1 MAKTRKKIAEQILR
15 MVSGGN
21 VSDDSSIDIREVMA
35 LVDQERDSLIKTE
48 IMGTGDFE
56 VRGELLSK
64 ERLYTTDNSYVS
76 LNNIPIGLPNDMGI
90 FKVESVIPED
100 LRRNKRTVTITQG
113 LNAVNF
119 AEDRYIIKFTKAPR
133 VLDNQYRISFTINIE
148 DTINATGST
157 LVNWRA
163 DEASHKFSFNIK
175 MPKSES
181 FKEGRSRELSRFHT
195 HNFVEA
201 IANNQEVRDALRAIN
216 MHVEATSFGT
226 GVGAGLQFTAAYK
239 FTPEDFKINGELK
252 NGSHLFRYDSDAVN
266 TGEVASYAENEQ
278 PPAEDSFLVQIDSHH
293 FAVHYGSWASR
304 DVSVEDVARN
314 FMDKH
319 AQNVA
324 LKTDISV
331 TRSGA
336 VLTFEEITPRGG
348 VKLQELTATSYS
360 DEIEVTVEA
369 VHSSDEVPDTSALF
383 YNPISFTRMPSGGHT
398 SSLYHDTIIKSGRR
412 FFYIEGNKV
421 YLYKN
426 YDKVDALDV
435 WYIASSSSISNDEV
449 YPVSADF
456 EKQIITNLVQMFTVM
471 KQAKEDLVNDN
482 IG

>member
-64 ERLYTTDNSYVS
+64 ERLYTEDNSYVS
-76 LNNIPIGLPNDMGI
+76 LNNIPIVLPNDMGI
-90 FKVESVIPED
+90 FKVESVPPKE
-100 LRRNKRTVTITQG
+100 LSRGKRTLTITNG
-113 LNAVNF
+113 VAASN
-119 AEDRYIIKFTKAPR
+119 KTKEKRDFEFEEGPR
-133 VLDNQYRISFTINIE
+133 KLDNQYMVSFTINIA
-148 DTINATGST
+148 DTTGGGVWRESAAT
-157 LVNWRA
+157 
-163 DEASHKFSFNIK
+163 HKFSFNIK
-175 MPKSES
+175 MPKG
-181 FKEGRSRELSRFHT
+181 KVYRDGQPMDLSRFHT
-195 HNFVEA
+195 INFVEA
-201 IANNQEVRDALRAIN
+201 VVNDKKLREELQSIYMAIGITDLGADKQAAL
-216 MHVEATSFGT
+216 VFE
-226 GVGAGLQFTAAYK
+226 AAYD
-239 FTPEDFKINGELK
+239 FTVTDLKINGEGSD
-252 NGSHLFRYDSDAVN
+252 GSHLFKWDDEKQISAFAGESD
-266 TGEVASYAENEQ
+266 TE
-278 PPAEDSFLVQIDSHH
+278 EDSLTVMISGHKFG
-293 FAVHYGSWASR
+293 VHYGEWKSR
-304 DVSVEDVARN
+304 TIYPTDIARH
-314 FMDKH
+314 FVDLH
-319 AQNVA
+319 ANDIA
-324 LKTDISV
+324 LKTGVSV
-331 TRSGA
+331 TRGDSATYGA
-336 VLTFEEITPRGG
+336 GTVLTFEEIIPNGG
-348 VKLQELTATSYS
+348 RNLQHISISTYGDDISVSLQTTSNYEVETDETAF
-360 DEIEVTVEA
+360 
-369 VHSSDEVPDTSALF
+369 F

-398 SSLYHDTIIKSGRR
+398 SSLYHETIIKSGRR

-426 YDKVDALDV
+426 YDRVDALDV